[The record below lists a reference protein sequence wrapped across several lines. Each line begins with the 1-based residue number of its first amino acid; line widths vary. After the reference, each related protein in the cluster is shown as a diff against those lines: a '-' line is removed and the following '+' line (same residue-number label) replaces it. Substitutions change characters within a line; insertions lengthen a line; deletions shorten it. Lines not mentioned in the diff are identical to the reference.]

1 MAVFPVWAEIDLSAI
16 SHNVREIRRV
26 TTPAARVMAVVK
38 ADGYGHGAVEVSRT
52 ALDAGAEWLGV
63 ARTGEGAALR
73 DAGIEARYWCWVH
86 STRTVQGSSGKASG
100 PGGL

>member
-1 MAVFPVWAEIDLSAI
+1 VKKVLVGMAVFPVWAEIDLSAI

-52 ALDAGAEWLGV
+52 ALDAGAEW
-63 ARTGEGAALR
+63 
-73 DAGIEARYWCWVH
+73 IVH
-86 STRTVQGSSGKASG
+86 NKESVLLILS
-100 PGGL
+100 